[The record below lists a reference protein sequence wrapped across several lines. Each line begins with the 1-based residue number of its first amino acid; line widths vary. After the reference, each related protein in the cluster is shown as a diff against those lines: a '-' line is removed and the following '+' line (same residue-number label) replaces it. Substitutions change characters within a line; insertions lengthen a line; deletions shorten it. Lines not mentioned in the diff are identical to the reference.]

1 MDLFAEFLRVFGGF
15 ADAIRG
21 VMGGWIYPEKLSK
34 SFSAFSNRCFRST

>member
-21 VMGGWIYPEKLSK
+21 VMGGWIYPEKLSNPPRGT
-34 SFSAFSNRCFRST
+34 FLLYVRN